1 MNRYDPFMR
10 TVLLVALLCT
20 FAPLVF
26 GQTVTPPLQPQAAEA
41 KTSSSPTQA
50 YTLPPEKY
58 QKAVAFSRA
67 KYRLYFVDTAYSIAL
82 LVLLLCWRIAP
93 KYRDWAER
101 ISRRRFVQVW
111 IFVPLFW
118 LTLAVLSLPIE
129 VYRQWLSRKYEQS
142 IQGWD
147 SWSCDWAKAQFVAT
161 ILGAFVVWILYAII
175 RRSARR
181 WWAYFWLVSIP
192 LLVLLIFLQPLVLE
206 PLFFK
211 FEPLQNKHPDL
222 VAQISKV
229 VARGGLTIPSQHMF
243 EMDASEKLKSLNA
256 YVSGI
261 GASKRVVV
269 WDNTMARLTDDQTLF
284 VFGHEMGHYVLRHI
298 LQGIAWMIGALF
310 VCLLIIYRG
319 MDWSAQ
325 RWGERWQIRSVDDWA
340 SFPVLLLWFSVLSF
354 VAAPLGNTIS
364 RHYEHQADIYGLE
377 VIHGIV
383 PHPTA
388 AAVAAFQKLGEV
400 NLSDP
405 KPSRL
410 IELWLYSHPPL
421 NKRIEFAQTYDPWSK
436 GQPQFVK

>member
-1 MNRYDPFMR
+1 MR
-10 TVLLVALLCT
+10 TVLFVILLCS
-20 FAPLVF
+20 FAPLIF
-26 GQTVTPPLQPQAAEA
+26 GQTATPPLQLEGAQA
-41 KTSSSPTQA
+41 TIDRSPAQT
-50 YTLPPEKY
+50 YTLPPDKY
-58 QKAVAFSRA
+58 EKAVAFSRA
-67 KYRLYFVDTAYSIAL
+67 RYRLYFIDTAYGI
-82 LVLLLCWRIAP
+82 VLLILLLGCRLAP

-101 ISRRRFVQVW
+101 ISRHHVAQAW
-111 IFVPLFW
+111 IFVPLFF

-129 VYRQWLSRKYEQS
+129 IYRHWLSRKYEQS
-142 IQGWD
+142 IQGWG
-147 SWSCDWAKAQFVAT
+147 SWSCDLAKAQLLT
-161 ILGAFVVWILYAII
+161 MILGAIVVWILYAII
-175 RRSARR
+175 RRSAQR
-181 WWAYFWLVSIP
+181 WWFYFWLVSIP
-192 LLVLLIFLQPLVLE
+192 LVVLLIFLQPLVIE

-211 FEPLQNKHPDL
+211 FEPLQKKHPDL

-229 VARGGLTIPSQHMF
+229 IARAGLTIPPRHMF

-256 YVSGI
+256 YVSGL

-310 VCLLIIYRG
+310 VCLYIIYRG
-319 MDWSAQ
+319 MDWSVQ
-325 RWGERWQIRSVDDWA
+325 RWGERWQVRSVDDWA

-354 VAAPLGNTIS
+354 IAAPLGNTIS

-377 VIHGIV
+377 VIHGSV

-388 AAVAAFQKLGEV
+388 AAVAAFQRLGEV

-410 IELWLYSHPPL
+410 IELWLYDHPPL
-421 NKRIEFAQTYDPWSK
+421 NKRIEFAQTYDPWRT